1 MKEAGEL
8 TMKRREVRTR
18 VKIIAVSCVVAGS
31 AALSGCGIG
40 HAPERAG
47 DAGVAFAEKTVV
59 LDKMQIPPANPPLGV
74 AAMTPSAVERGADQ
88 WRPPAGHE
96 DVGGQSATSREAAR
110 ISGPR
115 LSDNASPAVAE
126 DATRQA
132 ARLLNGPVRKDSK
145 PAESSGRPVVLH
157 VNASSFDEQVLQSD
171 VPVLVD
177 FYAEWCG
184 PCKALGPTLE
194 ELASET
200 PQAKIVKVNI
210 DDSHELAARYRIEAI
225 PSLLVIKEGRVVARQ
240 QGLASKS
247 KLKSLLG
254 Q

>member
-1 MKEAGEL
+1 
-8 TMKRREVRTR
+8 
-18 VKIIAVSCVVAGS
+18 
-31 AALSGCGIG
+31 
-40 HAPERAG
+40 
-47 DAGVAFAEKTVV
+47 
-59 LDKMQIPPANPPLGV
+59 
-74 AAMTPSAVERGADQ
+74 
-88 WRPPAGHE
+88 
-96 DVGGQSATSREAAR
+96 
-110 ISGPR
+110 
-115 LSDNASPAVAE
+115 
-126 DATRQA
+126 
-132 ARLLNGPVRKDSK
+132 
-145 PAESSGRPVVLH
+145 
-157 VNASSFDEQVLQSD
+157 VNTSSFDEQVLQSD

-210 DDSHELAARYRIEAI
+210 DDSQELAARYRVEAI
-225 PSLLVIKEGRVVARQ
+225 PCLLVIKEGRVVARQ

>member
-1 MKEAGEL
+1 MI
-8 TMKRREVRTR
+8 KRRDVETR
-18 VKIIAVSCVVAGS
+18 VKMIAASCVVAGS
-31 AALSGCGIG
+31 VALSGCGIG
-40 HAPERAG
+40 HAPGRE
-47 DAGVAFAEKTVV
+47 GVEGFALAEKTTV
-59 LDKMQIPPANPPLGV
+59 LDKMRISAANSQVGV
-74 AAMTPSAVERGADQ
+74 AAMTPPAVERGGQQ
-88 WRPPAGHE
+88 WRPAARPE
-96 DVGGQSATSREAAR
+96 LDGGQLSASFVASRGPTR
-110 ISGPR
+110 IPGPR
-115 LSDNASPAVAE
+115 LSDNAVPAASE
-126 DATRQA
+126 DATRQDA
-132 ARLLNGPVRKDSK
+132 LSLNRPAREESPSAKSSGK
-145 PAESSGRPVVLH
+145 PAVLH
-157 VNASSFDEQVLQSD
+157 VNTSSFDEQVLQSD

-210 DDSHELAARYRIEAI
+210 DDSQELAARYRVEAI
-225 PSLLVIKEGRVVARQ
+225 PCLLVIKEGRVVARQ